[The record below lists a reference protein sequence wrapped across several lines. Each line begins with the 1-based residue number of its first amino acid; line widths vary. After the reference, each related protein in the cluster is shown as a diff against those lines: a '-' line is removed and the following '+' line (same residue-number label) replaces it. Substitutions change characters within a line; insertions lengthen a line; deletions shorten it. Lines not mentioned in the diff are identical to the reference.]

1 MTLDAEA
8 NQRRIDASWNR
19 LALRLREGED
29 ARDRQGQGSQVLPFL
44 AVGVVALIAVG
55 LVLVVTR
62 GIDLRGEAKIVSAVG
77 SGANALQ
84 LVVPTCGGSP
94 VVERVE
100 EDTSEVR
107 VTVVST
113 RHLGG
118 HGQDCRDV
126 VELSLTAALGDR
138 GLVDA
143 VSGRA
148 VKVTP

>member
-1 MTLDAEA
+1 M
-8 NQRRIDASWNR
+8 
-19 LALRLREGED
+19 
-29 ARDRQGQGSQVLPFL
+29 
-44 AVGVVALIAVG
+44 VALIAVG

-126 VELSLTAALGDR
+126 VELSLTAAWAIVGSSTR
-138 GLVDA
+138 SRVA
-143 VSGRA
+143 W
-148 VKVTP
+148 